1 MGIHHGIHRTRR
13 RGALWNPSIRQ
24 AARDTFIA
32 SRSTDPARER
42 HLHYWDGNALAI
54 SRSIAEAMTLEDMN
68 LRDDCLLSMM
78 SDIVDFRGAG
88 PRGSSVRVMFSP
100 LEKFA
105 AMAMEPMGLAS

>member
-1 MGIHHGIHRTRR
+1 
-13 RGALWNPSIRQ
+13 
-24 AARDTFIA
+24 
-32 SRSTDPARER
+32 
-42 HLHYWDGNALAI
+42 
-54 SRSIAEAMTLEDMN
+54 MTLEDMN